1 MTRKLL
7 RTGRLSRV
15 SRALRSCFAMARIDG
30 RWLACGA
37 PLRGRACV
45 VSLVAFL
52 SAGVLA
58 CPSRSVPH
66 DPSHHPTAADATLP
80 SATSAGST
88 AAPPAPSASAPLGS
102 ADAKDRI
109 RPAAGL
115 ASETVD
121 FSSCPTVHDDSHGE
135 GGVVR
140 CVLGSGL
147 VAQQDGSACF
157 DVNRLEDDKGE
168 SLFTS
173 EMIEPKGTVFVTDG
187 KFELHRCQGVPYAV
201 LQGGQ
206 LFPEGVSASSHCHKK
221 KRLRR
226 TYLLQDIQNSK
237 RYDDISLDRAK
248 ELLAQI
254 ARTTKCNP
262 TAP

>member
-1 MTRKLL
+1 
-7 RTGRLSRV
+7 
-15 SRALRSCFAMARIDG
+15 MARIDV
-30 RWLACGA
+30 RWLACAA
-37 PLRGRACV
+37 PLRGRACMT
-45 VSLVAFL
+45 SLVAFL
-52 SAGVLA
+52 SAGALA
-58 CPSRSVPH
+58 CPSRST
-66 DPSHHPTAADATLP
+66 SHRLMTAAATPP

-88 AAPPAPSASAPLGS
+88 ATPAASSASAPLGS
-102 ADAKDRI
+102 TAPKDRI

-121 FSSCPTVHDDSHGE
+121 FSSCPTVDDDWHGE

-173 EMIEPKGTVFVTDG
+173 EMIEPRGTVFVTDG

-206 LFPEGVSASSHCHKK
+206 LFPEGVSASGHCHKK